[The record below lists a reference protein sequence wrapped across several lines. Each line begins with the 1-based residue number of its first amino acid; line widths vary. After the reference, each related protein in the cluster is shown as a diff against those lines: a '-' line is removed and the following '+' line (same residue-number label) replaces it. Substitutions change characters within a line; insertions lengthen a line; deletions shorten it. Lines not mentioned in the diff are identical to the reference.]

1 MKSRRRQ
8 AVSALK
14 DKKTGRM
21 SLATIVA
28 SAFGGLVAVSML
40 LVLYLA
46 VMANREN
53 TFSLL
58 NDKTVLIVRALKER
72 VESHLEPVGKSVAAL
87 KRMFEDGDIS
97 GADFN
102 LMRLALSGAIL
113 SNPSI
118 DVIVFTDTEQN
129 ESGIYQD
136 ENGKLWPFRRN
147 PTPEIA
153 QRYVLPKLEPDA
165 PPTWGPLI
173 ESQGRVYA
181 NVTVPLVRGGK
192 LAGYLTAAVS
202 TDEIGKAVQELDEG
216 SDATVFI
223 ITDEDTVISH
233 SDTDDLQAG
242 RKKEI
247 VLPTTIADLAD
258 PVLLRLSSTPVMGD
272 FKAAEDAGVDVRRI
286 GDGPE
291 HSNYIAMT
299 ATISGY
305 STEPWLVG
313 EYVRS
318 TSISREVH
326 RLRGSAIIGL
336 GAVLLAFLVAV
347 WLARRS
353 ARPLR
358 EIAARAEYVGKLD
371 FEQVNP
377 LPRSRIRELDQV
389 SLAFNA
395 MVSGL
400 RAMNTYV
407 PRTLFNK
414 LMRLGFDGASKARE
428 AELTFVFT
436 DISGFTSLS
445 EKMSA
450 VETAD
455 VLNAHFRLLVEAAE
469 EEGGTVDKFI
479 GDGMLAFWGAP
490 DARPDHAQA
499 ALRACLKMAHAQHK
513 ANEEAMRLGK
523 PVLRLRIGVH
533 TGTAVV
539 GNVGAHDRWN
549 YTVVGDAVNTCERLQ
564 ALGRTVVTEDDT
576 VILASAD
583 TLARIPGITGVEP
596 VGEQHLRG
604 REANIEVWRVHS
616 NASWPAE
623 GRIFAQG
630 QRGVA

>member
-1 MKSRRRQ
+1 MKNKRHRS
-8 AVSALK
+8 VSGLRGQNA
-14 DKKTGRM
+14 GRL
-21 SLATIVA
+21 SLAAIVA

-40 LVLYLA
+40 LVLFLA

-58 NDKTVLIVRALKER
+58 NDKTVLIVQSLKDR
-72 VESHLEPVGKSVAAL
+72 VESHLEPVEYSVAAL
-87 KRMFEDGDIS
+87 KRLFEDGDIS
-97 GADFN
+97 GADFGR
-102 LMRLALSGAIL
+102 MRLALSGAIL

-118 DVIVFTDTEQN
+118 DVIVFTDTEEN

-136 ENGKLWPFRRN
+136 ENGKLWPFQRN

-153 QRYVLPKLEPDA
+153 RRYVLPTIEPNS
-165 PPTWGPLI
+165 PPTWGPLLDA
-173 ESQGRVYA
+173 QGRVYA
-181 NVTVPLVRGGK
+181 NVTVPLLRQGE

-202 TDEIGKAVQELDEG
+202 TDEIGKAVRELDEG
-216 SDATVFI
+216 DDATVFI
-223 ITDEDTVISH
+223 ITGGETVISH
-233 SDTDDLQAG
+233 SDTIDLQAG
-242 RKKEI
+242 RPDQI
-247 VLPTTIADLAD
+247 VLPVTISELAD
-258 PVLLRLSSTPVMGD
+258 PVLSRLASTPVMKD
-272 FKAAEDAGVDVRRI
+272 FKAAEKAGVEVRRI

-291 HSNYIAMT
+291 QSNYIAMT
-299 ATISGY
+299 ATITGY
-305 STEPWLVG
+305 GPQPWLVG
-313 EYVRS
+313 EYVKS
-318 TSISREVH
+318 ASVSREVH
-326 RLRGSAIIGL
+326 RLRGSAVIGL
-336 GAVLLAFLVAV
+336 GAVVLAFLVAV

-358 EIAARAEYVGKLD
+358 EIAARAQYVGKLE
-371 FEQVNP
+371 FEHVDV

-389 SLAFNA
+389 SMAFNA
-395 MVSGL
+395 MVAGL

-407 PRTLFNK
+407 PRSLFNK

-445 EKMSA
+445 EKMTA
-450 VETAD
+450 AETAD
-455 VLNAHFRLLVEAAE
+455 VLNSHFGLLVEAAE

-499 ALRACLKMAHAQHK
+499 ALRACLKMANAQHK
-513 ANEEAMRLGK
+513 ANEEAMRAGK

-533 TGTAVV
+533 TGSAVV
-539 GNVGAHDRWN
+539 GNVGALDRWN

-564 ALGRTVVTEDDT
+564 SLGRTVITEDDT
-576 VILASAD
+576 IILASAD

-604 REANIEVWRVHS
+604 REANIEVWRVHP
-616 NASWPAE
+616 NASWPAG
-623 GRIFAQG
+623 GRSFAQG